1 MNAVDVY
8 FGNDFNRSWKHTT
21 SVCSVHTS
29 QIRKKKLH
37 FSFRRRGLEN
47 FLLIHTVSRRWSDRW
62 KKVEEPLF
70 SCYVFVRIPLKERI
84 YAIQTHGVVHMVSF
98 NGVPSPIRD
107 QEMNVLKK
115 ILEESDSVENTDFLM
130 SGQPVEVVRGPFA
143 GIQGRLNRIQETNND
158 LNWN

>member
-1 MNAVDVY
+1 
-8 FGNDFNRSWKHTT
+8 
-21 SVCSVHTS
+21 
-29 QIRKKKLH
+29 
-37 FSFRRRGLEN
+37 
-47 FLLIHTVSRRWSDRW
+47 
-62 KKVEEPLF
+62 
-70 SCYVFVRIPLKERI
+70 
-84 YAIQTHGVVHMVSF
+84 MVSF